1 MTKKEL
7 NEQKHM
13 LKVLTENKAHTERLT
28 DKTCNEIFGLP
39 KATVLSNMDTAI
51 VRMKEKIDAYNAG
64 QNSKYRL
71 GVRKGSFF
79 MKGMIFIG
87 YFQRTL

>member
-51 VRMKEKIDAYNAG
+51 VRMKEKIEAYNAG
-64 QNSKYRL
+64 QNSK
-71 GVRKGSFF
+71 
-79 MKGMIFIG
+79 
-87 YFQRTL
+87 

>member
-28 DKTCNEIFGLP
+28 DK
-39 KATVLSNMDTAI
+39 ATVLSNMDTAI

-64 QNSKYRL
+64 QNSK
-71 GVRKGSFF
+71 
-79 MKGMIFIG
+79 
-87 YFQRTL
+87 

>member
-13 LKVLTENKAHTERLT
+13 LKVLT

-64 QNSKYRL
+64 QNSK
-71 GVRKGSFF
+71 
-79 MKGMIFIG
+79 
-87 YFQRTL
+87 

>member
-28 DKTCNEIFGLP
+28 DKTCNEIFGLT

-64 QNSKYRL
+64 QNSK
-71 GVRKGSFF
+71 
-79 MKGMIFIG
+79 
-87 YFQRTL
+87 

>member
-39 KATVLSNMDTAI
+39 TATVLSNMDTAI

-64 QNSKYRL
+64 QNSKSRQ

>member
-39 KATVLSNMDTAI
+39 KAIVLSNMDTAI
-51 VRMKEKIDAYNAG
+51 VRMKEKIDDYNAG
-64 QNSKYRL
+64 QNSK
-71 GVRKGSFF
+71 
-79 MKGMIFIG
+79 
-87 YFQRTL
+87 